1 VSVLLAVNGPGNGEK
16 VVELESEEPAVG
28 VLVSV
33 PFTKF
38 PEKAGALFVHV
49 TDTTTLGVRALVG
62 ARARTLPLKLM
73 VTEELATVV
82 TVTIKDPSY
91 GAVKAKLNDELS
103 GSGPGKFVTVL
114 PSMVTLIE

>member
-1 VSVLLAVNGPGNGEK
+1 
-16 VVELESEEPAVG
+16 
-28 VLVSV
+28 
-33 PFTKF
+33 
-38 PEKAGALFVHV
+38 
-49 TDTTTLGVRALVG
+49 
-62 ARARTLPLKLM
+62 M

-91 GAVKAKLNDELS
+91 GAVPGSTLFVDGKGILKAKLNDELS